1 MDDLNRFSAI
11 YTDELRLNHEE
22 ATRPRRTGRTGRTGR
37 RTTRNA
43 IAGRLHRLAD
53 QLDGE

>member
-11 YTDELRLNHEE
+11 YTDELRLHHEE
-22 ATRPRRTGRTGRTGR
+22 ATRPRRSGRTGR

-43 IAGRLHRLAD
+43 IATRLHRLAD

>member
-1 MDDLNRFSAI
+1 MTDLNRYSAI
-11 YTDELRLNHEE
+11 YTDELRLDHEE
-22 ATRPRRTGRTGRTGR
+22 ATRPRRTAAPRR

-43 IAGRLHRLAD
+43 IATRLHRLAD

>member
-11 YTDELRLNHEE
+11 YTDELRLHHEE
-22 ATRPRRTGRTGRTGR
+22 MTRPRRTGRPVR

-43 IAGRLHRLAD
+43 IATRLHRLAD
-53 QLDGE
+53 QLDGD

>member
-11 YTDELRLNHEE
+11 YTDELKLQHAE
-22 ATRPRRTGRTGRTGR
+22 ATRTRRTAAPRRRSR
-37 RTTRNA
+37 RNA
-43 IAGRLHRLAD
+43 IATRLHRLAD